1 MIISILNNLLGKIS
15 IQKVQKGGQSMDR
28 NKFSAIAHS
37 EHLFSNPISETK
49 INRII
54 DFLQLEPHAKV
65 LDIGAGKCEL
75 LIRLVEKYDIEA
87 TAVELYEG
95 SILEAKKQ
103 AQKRISE
110 GKITYIVKDAKQVI
124 SEYVDHFDVGICV
137 GSSHALGSLEL
148 TLQAL
153 KGSVKKGGFILVG
166 EGYWKKK
173 PSQEYLDALGGAD
186 ESELKKH
193 HENVFMGE
201 SMGLVPIWS
210 VVASDD
216 DWDEYEGLYAMSMEK
231 YCYENPNDPDYNIML
246 NKIRTWKRTYF
257 TWGRDTLG
265 FGLYLFQ
272 NQ

>member
-1 MIISILNNLLGKIS
+1 
-15 IQKVQKGGQSMDR
+15 MDR
-28 NKFSAIAHS
+28 NKFSSIAHS
-37 EHLFSNPISETK
+37 KHLFSNPISETK

-95 SILEAKKQ
+95 SILEAKQQ
-103 AQKRISE
+103 AQKRIPKE
-110 GKITYIVKDAKQVI
+110 KITYIVKDAKQVV
-124 SEYVDHFDVGICV
+124 SEYVNHFDLGICV
-137 GSSHALGSLEL
+137 GSTHALGGLEL
-148 TLQAL
+148 TLQSL
-153 KGSVKKGGFILVG
+153 KRNVKKGGFILVG
-166 EGYWKKK
+166 EGYWRKK
-173 PSQEYLDALGGAD
+173 PSQAYLGALGGAD

-231 YCYENPNDPDYNIML
+231 YCYENPNDPDCYSML
-246 NKIRTWKRTYF
+246 NKIRSWKRTYL

>member
-1 MIISILNNLLGKIS
+1 
-15 IQKVQKGGQSMDR
+15 MDR

-265 FGLYLFQ
+265 F
-272 NQ
+272 

>member
-1 MIISILNNLLGKIS
+1 
-15 IQKVQKGGQSMDR
+15 MDR
-28 NKFSAIAHS
+28 NQFSAIAHS